1 MLIRNAQFNFMLQNT
16 LKQAGQFN
24 SLIARREDCGNAIAP
39 MPDRPPGP
47 ISQELQELHD
57 VLEQMEKQ
65 YFTLSDKLRT
75 AYPVDNVPS
84 TKQADG
90 VAMEPA
96 TGCELKDRIA
106 HIKQQAL
113 YIKRLNNE
121 LIDKLW
127 I

>member
-1 MLIRNAQFNFMLQNT
+1 MLIGNAQLIMLQNT
-16 LKQAGQFN
+16 LKQATQF
-24 SLIARREDCGNAIAP
+24 IKREDSFGSIQPAQE
-39 MPDRPPGP
+39 RQPGP

-57 VLEQMEKQ
+57 VIEQLEKQ
-65 YFTLSDKLRT
+65 HFTLGNSLRT
-75 AYPVDNVPS
+75 VYPVDNSPS

-90 VAMEPA
+90 VAIEPS

-113 YIKRLNNE
+113 YIKRLYNE

>member
-1 MLIRNAQFNFMLQNT
+1 MLQNM
-16 LKQAGQFN
+16 LKQSGQYN
-24 SLIARREDCGNAIAP
+24 SIVSRREDRGNAIAP
-39 MPDRPPGP
+39 SPERNAGP

-57 VLEQMEKQ
+57 VIEQLERQH
-65 YFTLSDKLRT
+65 FTLSDRLRT

>member
-1 MLIRNAQFNFMLQNT
+1 MGQYNT
-16 LKQAGQFN
+16 LTAKKEWCGGFDDPRITAGM
-24 SLIARREDCGNAIAP
+24 AP
-39 MPDRPPGP
+39 APERKAGP

-57 VLEQMEKQ
+57 VIEQLERQH
-65 YFTLSDKLRT
+65 FTLSDRLRT
-75 AYPVDNVPS
+75 AYPVDTVPS

-113 YIKRLNNE
+113 YLTRLNNE
-121 LIDKLW
+121 LTEKLW

>member
-1 MLIRNAQFNFMLQNT
+1 MLRDAQYFMLQNT

-24 SLIARREDCGNAIAP
+24 SLVARREDCGNAIAS
-39 MPDRPPGP
+39 MPERKAGP

-57 VLEQMEKQ
+57 VIDQLERQH
-65 YFTLSDKLRT
+65 FTLSDRLRT
-75 AYPVDNVPS
+75 SYPVDNVPS

-90 VAMEPA
+90 IAAEPA